1 MRKITLVLAIIVFSL
16 FVQMLRAQDFSN
28 KGKEF
33 WFCFPN
39 HIPSGNNLGRMS
51 IWITSDLASS
61 GTITMTNGTFNT
73 VFSVAANG
81 ITQVDI
87 PYNLAHISNAESHLV
102 IQKSLKISVNPGQPA
117 IVAYAQ
123 QYGAARSAAT
133 LLLPTSVLGKKYRA
147 ASYTYN
153 NTSSGGQNSRSQF
166 QVIATKPNTEV
177 RITPYANGVAAAPFN
192 VLLPNAG
199 DMYQYQATADVTAS
213 LIETIASANGACV
226 PVAVFS
232 GSSAASF
239 GISNCST
246 GQLSYD
252 PLFQQLYPITT
263 WGKNYGFVPFG
274 DYANGNPFRIIAAE
288 DNTNVSING
297 TYITTL
303 NAGNI
308 YPNTFDVNP
317 IAIETPSLISA
328 DKPISVIQ
336 YAQRRD
342 CSGTGNGDPDMVI
355 LNPIEQNIQD
365 ITVFASTQQNIDRQ
379 WLNVLIK
386 ENVAGSF
393 RINGLPPTTAF
404 QAAPNIP
411 GFSYLQH
418 RFNPATQ
425 GSYRL
430 SADSGFNAIV
440 YGFQGGNYESYAYSA
455 GTNVRD
461 LSQQVG
467 FSFPNALEV
476 SSTGCKGSEFKYK
489 VAFPATLNVTQ
500 MVWDFMGAPM
510 LPNNTTVNVS
520 SPTIDSSTV
529 VNGKLLNW
537 FSLPTLYTY
546 TTAGNYFLKIT
557 ITISNADNCGNE
569 QEYEFPITITD
580 PPVATFS
587 FPPIQCVGET
597 IQFTETTPQTPK
609 PTYKFWWSFDDAV
622 TGANNNS
629 TLRNPTH
636 LFSAP
641 GNYTVRFHNITTP
654 GCLSDT
660 TDQQITVP
668 DFPRASIA
676 SDVPTVC
683 MDGASPRITFTGTD
697 GIPEYEFSYTI
708 DNGTGPGPVQTITS
722 TGGTASLNVP
732 TNVAGTFRYNL
743 ISVKNVGSSICTRS
757 YNNVFAEVVV
767 NANTGL
773 ALTTGSPNQTVCQN
787 TAITDI
793 VYTISGG
800 GTNATIIGPALPTG
814 LTGMY
819 NNATKTYTISGTP
832 TGAPGTYPFTVEAT
846 GPCLP
851 NTLTGAITINEL
863 PSAAISNSAAEV
875 CLNAPSPTVTLT
887 GSGGTAPYT
896 FTYRLN
902 GTLQPAVTSSGNT
915 YIINVPTNVTGTF
928 LYELVNITDASSTAC
943 AQAQSGSATVIV
955 NPLPTA
961 SFTTLAPYCTTRP
974 ISFTNTSV
982 PNAGNIT
989 TWVWNFGDASAPVTI
1004 NAPANP
1010 NAQHIFTTA
1019 NTYNVTLTA
1028 TTDKGCVSTNPAV
1041 PITITNRPKPGF
1053 IIPEVCIN
1061 DVASIFTDTSR
1072 VDGGETFDAAGYLWT
1087 FGDPGS
1093 GAANTATTMHGSHL
1107 YTAIGPYNVM
1117 HAVTTTAGCK
1127 DTAYGTIFINAA
1139 DPVSDFNI
1147 VTPTTLCANDTV
1159 SLVNR
1164 STISQGSV
1172 TKLEI
1177 YWDALGAPTT
1187 FETVDVPV
1195 FNGVYKHK
1203 YPTLTTTQTYRIRM
1217 VAYSGSICLADKFD
1231 NITVNAAPR
1240 VQFLAMNNVC
1250 FDAAPFQITQASE
1263 LGGVVGTPTY
1273 SGPGVSSSGIFNP
1286 SLVVPGIPHA
1296 IQYLYTSS
1304 TAGCKDSATQT
1315 ITVWDTA
1322 AAKIS
1327 LAPITCEKNAISF
1340 SSNNSTLPAAAGTIT
1355 GYSWNFGDPI
1365 SGGNNSAITA
1375 SPNHTFNGWG
1385 NYTVT
1390 LQVTTSNN
1398 CRSTVASLPLT
1409 VHSLPRPNFTIPI
1422 TACLP
1427 SATIQFNVIAPTMP
1441 DGTVP
1446 AAYLW
1451 NFDDPASGV
1460 NNTAASSSPTHIYE
1474 SVGPFNV
1481 NLQVTSINGC
1491 VHDSSI
1497 VINTIHPQP
1506 IADFSIDKTEV
1517 CVGGSFQ
1524 FTDNTNFMD
1533 GTAVSWNWTLKDG
1546 NARTTNAFTYTYTQ
1560 AQTYAVELF
1569 AVNSHGCR
1577 STTAIKPITV
1587 HPFPVVDAGPD
1598 RLMLEGGQI
1607 TLEPVVTGND
1617 LSYVWTPNRYISGSN
1632 TIKNLVVN
1640 GIDDIRYLLTV
1651 TARGNCSDTSSVF
1664 IKVLK
1669 APSIPNI
1676 FSPNGDGVHDKWVID
1691 YLDTY
1696 PGSTVEIFN
1705 RYGQMIFR
1713 SVGYSTP
1720 WDGTING
1727 KPVPV
1732 GTYYYI
1738 VDPKNGRKL
1747 MTGYVDVIR

>member
-1 MRKITLVLAIIVFSL
+1 MRKINLVLAIIVFSL
-16 FVQMLRAQDFSN
+16 FAQMLRAQDFSN
-28 KGKEF
+28 KGKDF
-33 WFCFPN
+33 WLAYPG
-39 HIPSGNNLGRMS
+39 HIDGNNSRMALYIS
-51 IWITSDLASS
+51 ATTNTSGVVTYASSTIPFTVTANQATVVQITGAANVGSVINAQNEGIANGKGIHITSLEP
-61 GTITMTNGTFNT
+61 I
-73 VFSVAANG
+73 VV
-81 ITQVDI
+81 
-87 PYNLAHISNAESHLV
+87 YAHILN
-102 IQKSLKISVNPGQPA
+102 
-117 IVAYAQ
+117 
-123 QYGAARSAAT
+123 AARSGST
-133 LLLPTSVLGKKYRA
+133 LVLPTNTLGKEYV
-147 ASYTYN
+147 ASSYKSTSNSTSSNTNSSPSGSQFTVVAVEN
-153 NTSSGGQNSRSQF
+153 NTT
-166 QVIATKPNTEV
+166 VE
-177 RITPYANGVAAAPFN
+177 ITPSAADVANTRTVGTPFTVALN
-192 VLLPNAG
+192 QG
-199 DMYQYQATADVTAS
+199 DVYQYRTSFSEDITGTKIRTLAGP
-213 LIETIASANGACV
+213 NGGCKRI
-226 PVAVFS
+226 AVFS
-232 GSSAASF
+232 GSSWTAM
-239 GISNCST
+239 NCNNSS
-246 GQLSYD
+246 GGD
-252 PLFQQLYPITT
+252 NLFQQQLPKTA
-263 WGKNYGFVPFG
+263 WGREYVTAPFA
-274 DYANGNPFRIIAAE
+274 DRQFDIFRIIVSDPTAVVTLNGSIIPVGTLINNSYYEFSSSVANSISSDKAIMVVQYMISQTCDTRNPTGCGNTSNPCPWQGDPE
-288 DNTNVSING
+288 MIILNSTEQFLNDVTVISARNNLTPPNTNINKHFFTIIMKSIATSSLRIDGNVPTG
-297 TYITTL
+297 TFFSI
-303 NAGNI
+303 G
-308 YPNTFDVNP
+308 
-317 IAIETPSLISA
+317 S
-328 DKPISVIQ
+328 
-336 YAQRRD
+336 
-342 CSGTGNGDPDMVI
+342 SGYSYLHENVT
-355 LNPIEQNIQD
+355 
-365 ITVFASTQQNIDRQ
+365 ASTLTNP
-379 WLNVLIK
+379 
-386 ENVAGSF
+386 SH
-393 RINGLPPTTAF
+393 RIN
-404 QAAPNIP
+404 
-411 GFSYLQH
+411 
-418 RFNPATQ
+418 
-425 GSYRL
+425 
-430 SADSGFNAIV
+430 ADSGFIALA
-440 YGFQGGNYESYAYSA
+440 YGMGNVESYGYNA

-609 PTYKFWWSFDDAV
+609 PTYKFWWSFDDAA

-743 ISVKNVGSSICTRS
+743 ISVKNVGSNICTRS

-773 ALTTGSPNQTVCQN
+773 ALTNGSPNQTVCQN

-819 NNATKTYTISGTP
+819 NNVTKTFTISGTP

-863 PSAAISNSAAEV
+863 PSAAISNSVAEV

-915 YIINVPTNVTGTF
+915 YIINVPTNATGTF

-943 AQAQSGSATVIV
+943 AQAQSGSTTVIV

-961 SFTTLAPYCTTRP
+961 SFTTVAPYCTTRP

-1164 STISQGSV
+1164 STISQGTV

-1217 VAYSGSICLADKFD
+1217 VAYSGSICLADKID

-1250 FDAAPFQITQASE
+1250 FDAAPFQISQASE

-1286 SLVVPGIPHA
+1286 SLVVPGIPHT
-1296 IQYLYTSS
+1296 L
-1304 TAGCKDSATQT
+1304 
-1315 ITVWDTA
+1315 
-1322 AAKIS
+1322 S
-1327 LAPITCEKNAISF
+1327 LI
-1340 SSNNSTLPAAAGTIT
+1340 
-1355 GYSWNFGDPI
+1355 
-1365 SGGNNSAITA
+1365 
-1375 SPNHTFNGWG
+1375 
-1385 NYTVT
+1385 
-1390 LQVTTSNN
+1390 
-1398 CRSTVASLPLT
+1398 
-1409 VHSLPRPNFTIPI
+1409 
-1422 TACLP
+1422 
-1427 SATIQFNVIAPTMP
+1427 
-1441 DGTVP
+1441 
-1446 AAYLW
+1446 
-1451 NFDDPASGV
+1451 
-1460 NNTAASSSPTHIYE
+1460 HI
-1474 SVGPFNV
+1474 
-1481 NLQVTSINGC
+1481 
-1491 VHDSSI
+1491 
-1497 VINTIHPQP
+1497 
-1506 IADFSIDKTEV
+1506 
-1517 CVGGSFQ
+1517 
-1524 FTDNTNFMD
+1524 
-1533 GTAVSWNWTLKDG
+1533 
-1546 NARTTNAFTYTYTQ
+1546 
-1560 AQTYAVELF
+1560 
-1569 AVNSHGCR
+1569 
-1577 STTAIKPITV
+1577 
-1587 HPFPVVDAGPD
+1587 
-1598 RLMLEGGQI
+1598 
-1607 TLEPVVTGND
+1607 
-1617 LSYVWTPNRYISGSN
+1617 
-1632 TIKNLVVN
+1632 
-1640 GIDDIRYLLTV
+1640 
-1651 TARGNCSDTSSVF
+1651 
-1664 IKVLK
+1664 
-1669 APSIPNI
+1669 
-1676 FSPNGDGVHDKWVID
+1676 
-1691 YLDTY
+1691 
-1696 PGSTVEIFN
+1696 
-1705 RYGQMIFR
+1705 
-1713 SVGYSTP
+1713 
-1720 WDGTING
+1720 
-1727 KPVPV
+1727 
-1732 GTYYYI
+1732 
-1738 VDPKNGRKL
+1738 
-1747 MTGYVDVIR
+1747 